1 MSGPLQRV
9 LSHPLFVLLT
19 PNPQS
24 HLSHLRAVVGPPEG
38 SIDRGRKCPGIR
50 PRKTNIKTGK
60 LVYSVHRLGVF
71 VKHLPEGL
79 VL

>member
-1 MSGPLQRV
+1 MFRPSQRV
-9 LSHPLFVLLT
+9 LSRPLFVLLT

-24 HLSHLRAVVGPPEG
+24 LLSSLRAFMGPPE
-38 SIDRGRKCPGIR
+38 SQSDRGRQWPGIR

-60 LVYSVHRLGVF
+60 LVYSAHRRGVF